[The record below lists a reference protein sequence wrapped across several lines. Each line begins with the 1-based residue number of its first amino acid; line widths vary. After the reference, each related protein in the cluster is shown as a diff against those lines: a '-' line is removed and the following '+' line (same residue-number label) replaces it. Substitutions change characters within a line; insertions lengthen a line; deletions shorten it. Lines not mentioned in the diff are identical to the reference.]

1 MQQKRRHIGV
11 AGMSGVVAALLLA
24 AAFRPA
30 HAEAAGE
37 AADPL
42 PAALAPVWERL
53 APAVPRDLLGGRLRF
68 VVHDAPLPEMLCA
81 EEEVALQPGEA
92 TEGAEVDPPERLVC
106 SLSPTLLAARGP
118 AGDGAA
124 AGRREDM
131 LLAAL
136 AHAAVHAIDAV
147 ESRME
152 LAARKAKG
160 RRRLVGLF
168 SWAALILGGGP
179 GDVHLGPGTA
189 PWLRFYGTSPDE
201 RPPPDHPAGAPAANL
216 HRYGVEPDPW
226 LAHRMSRARM
236 PVERLLA
243 IERIVDAKAAV
254 LLLRIRA
261 PADAQLLLH
270 DFLARYRLTNLHRW
284 PGFDAVSP
292 HALREAAAL
301 RAQEAT
307 PAPLPDPDART
318 P

>member
-1 MQQKRRHIGV
+1 MRRNRWRGRVRV
-11 AGMSGVVAALLLA
+11 AVCLLVADLCATLL
-24 AAFRPA
+24 PA
-30 HAEAAGE
+30 RAGTPDE
-37 AADPL
+37 TPDPL
-42 PAALAPVWERL
+42 PAALAPIWERL
-53 APAVPRDLLGGRLRF
+53 APAVPRDLLGSRLRF

-106 SLSPTLLAARGP
+106 SLSTTLVMARP
-118 AGDGAA
+118 PGAEA
-124 AGRREDM
+124 DSAVRREDM

-136 AHAAVHAIDAV
+136 AHAVVHAIDAV
-147 ESRME
+147 ESRIE
-152 LAARKAKG
+152 VAARKAKG

-168 SWAALILGGGP
+168 SWAALILGGGA

-254 LLLRIRA
+254 LLRRIGA
-261 PADAQLLLH
+261 PADAQLLLY

-284 PGFDAVSP
+284 PGFDAVAP

>member
-1 MQQKRRHIGV
+1 
-11 AGMSGVVAALLLA
+11 MSGVVAAVLLA

-37 AADPL
+37 EVEPL
-42 PAALAPVWERL
+42 PAALTPVWERL
-53 APAVPRDLLGGRLRF
+53 APALPRDLLGSRLRF
-68 VVHDAPLPEMLCA
+68 AIHEAPLPEMPCA
-81 EEEVALQPGEA
+81 EEEVPLMPGEA

-106 SLSPTLLAARGP
+106 SLSTTLVTARLPGAEAESAA
-118 AGDGAA
+118 
-124 AGRREDM
+124 RREDM

-147 ESRME
+147 ESRLE

-168 SWAALILGGGP
+168 SWVALVFGGAA
-179 GDVHLGPGTA
+179 GDVNLGIGAA
-189 PWLRFYGTSPDE
+189 PWLRFYGEDPSS
-201 RPPPDHPAGAPAANL
+201 RPPPDHPAGTATANL

-226 LAHRMSRARM
+226 LAHRRSRAGM
-236 PVERLLA
+236 PVERLIA

-254 LLLRIRA
+254 LLRRVGA
-261 PADAQLLLH
+261 PADAQLLLY

-284 PGFDAVSP
+284 PGFDATAS

-301 RAQEAT
+301 RAEGAT
-307 PAPLPDPDART
+307 PGPVPNPVAEKT